1 MSNTHD
7 HDIANQVGANFRTDL
22 NNVLDDIQ
30 SSNSGASEPI
40 TKVAY
45 KLWVD
50 TTNNKLKLR
59 NGANNAWITLGST
72 ETNFGHATAANP
84 SLTGTVNSAGDIVCN
99 SNTRIKIPVG
109 TTGQRPS
116 SPATGDMRY
125 NSTVNK
131 AEIYNGSG
139 TWLTASIPAGGSTN
153 NVLKNDGG
161 GGLAWDTVANLQ
173 NNTTTVIKGAI
184 AFNGTNGSTFKS
196 SNLSV
201 SRTGTGTY
209 TITIDSSIRNGTS
222 YGVVIGNIDE
232 SGSRGVGDITN
243 IDAVAYNDNFRVCF
257 VSSRST
263 NSFTIRAYR
272 FDPDKVGDIADDKKL
287 YGFRRVAQ
295 DPDYISVAFFS

>member
-243 IDAVAYNDNFRVCF
+243 I
-257 VSSRST
+257 
-263 NSFTIRAYR
+263 
-272 FDPDKVGDIADDKKL
+272 
-287 YGFRRVAQ
+287 
-295 DPDYISVAFFS
+295 